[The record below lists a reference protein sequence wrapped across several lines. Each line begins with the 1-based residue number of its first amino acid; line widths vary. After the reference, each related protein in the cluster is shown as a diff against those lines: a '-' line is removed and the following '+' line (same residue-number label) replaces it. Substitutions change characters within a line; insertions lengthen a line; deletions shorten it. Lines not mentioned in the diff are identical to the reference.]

1 MQVNTERII
10 PIARLQKE
18 LSAKLSELSDGEE
31 PFFVMRNNRLAAVIV
46 SPAEYELLKDA
57 EEVLEHL
64 EIADMIE
71 KRLKTHDRSR
81 NISWNRVKAAHGLSS

>member
-1 MQVNTERII
+1 MQVNTEAII

-18 LSAKLSELSDGEE
+18 LTAKLREVTDTEE
-31 PFFVMRNNRLAAVIV
+31 PLFVMRNNTLAAVII

-57 EEVLEHL
+57 DDVLEHF

-81 NISWNRVKAAHGLSS
+81 NTDWDRVKAAHGL

>member
-1 MQVNTERII
+1 MQVDTEQII

-18 LSAKLSELSDGEE
+18 LTAKLRELTDNEE
-31 PFFVMRNNRLAAVIV
+31 PLFVMRNNNLAAVII

-57 EEVLEHL
+57 DEVLEHL

-71 KRLKTHDRSR
+71 KRLKTDDRSR
-81 NISWNRVKAAHGLSS
+81 NISWESLKAEHGL

>member
-1 MQVNTERII
+1 MQVDTDRII

-18 LSAKLSELSDGEE
+18 LTAKLRELTDNEE
-31 PFFVMRNNRLAAVIV
+31 PLFVMRNNNLAAVII

-57 EEVLEHL
+57 DEVLEHL

-71 KRLKTHDRSR
+71 KRLKTDDRSQD
-81 NISWNRVKAAHGLSS
+81 ISWESIKAEHGL